1 MEKMNSSSNVSP
13 SVSKVCTV
21 VSLEELK
28 TIIQNKK
35 EGSIH
40 ILVTGDCHI
49 AARSVE
55 NQKIIDTLNRATS
68 SSILKYTDSLI
79 INGDLLDRRI
89 SLASDEASE
98 YILFGLGLLDRC
110 KKYGVSLDVL
120 EGTPSHDNRQP
131 AIMTLFDTYKLDK
144 DKSPLRYIDR
154 VAVVPLLQSH
164 RHDYVMEHYGKEL
177 QALFVPDEVST
188 DSQVTWSMVNE
199 ALQLKGVKTVE
210 MSYLHG
216 TFRYQEP
223 IFTEKSHSEE
233 NYESITNSRIV
244 VNHWHLPSAKGKIR
258 APGSIERLRHG
269 EEETKGFYYCIL
281 EPLNGDVSVKEYFVY
296 NETATIFKTIDVS
309 NKTLVETF
317 TLLDGMVEKYPGA
330 RIRLQLSRLDQLY
343 PSISEIKSRYKSIK
357 ITEKILDS
365 ETQSEIDMDLID
377 IDSSYSIR
385 PDNLHDLIQDK
396 ISDEPKEVKER
407 VSQLIGE

>member
-1 MEKMNSSSNVSP
+1 MEMMNSSSNVSP
-13 SVSKVCTV
+13 SISKACKV
-21 VSLEELK
+21 VSLDELK
-28 TIIQNKK
+28 EIIKDKK

-40 ILVTGDCHI
+40 VLVTGDCHI
-49 AARSVE
+49 ATRSVE
-55 NQKIIDTLNRATS
+55 NQKIIDTLNRITDP
-68 SSILKYTDSLI
+68 SILKYTDSLI

-98 YILFGLGLLDRC
+98 YILFSLGLLDRC
-110 KKYGVSLDVL
+110 KTYGVSLDVL

-131 AIMTLFDTYKLDK
+131 AIMTLFDTYRLDK

-154 VAVVPLLQSH
+154 VTVVPLLQSH
-164 RHDYVMEHYGKEL
+164 RSEYVKKYYGREL

-188 DSQVTWSMVNE
+188 DSQVTWAIVNE
-199 ALQLKGVKTVE
+199 VLQLKGIEGVE

-223 IFTEKSHSEE
+223 LFTEKSHSEE

-244 VNHWHLPSAKGKIR
+244 VNHWHLPSAKGRIR

-281 EPLNGDVSVKEYFVY
+281 EPSDGSVSVKEYFVY

-309 NKTLVETF
+309 DKTLADAFV
-317 TLLDGMVEKYPGA
+317 LLDDVAVRYPGA
-330 RIRLQLSRLDQLY
+330 RIRLQLSRMDAIY
-343 PSISEIKSRYKSIK
+343 PSLSEIKNRYKSIK
-357 ITEKILDS
+357 VTEKILDD
-365 ETQSEIDMDLID
+365 ETLSEIDMDLIE

-385 PDNLHDLIQDK
+385 PDNIHDLIQDK
-396 ISDEPKEVKER
+396 ISDESKEVR
-407 VSQLIGE
+407 NSVSELIGE